1 MPWHTFGNSKDGFLH
16 NPKMHILLIEDD
28 MGLGGALQQALKL
41 EGISSEW
48 LRRTVVLDRG

>member
-1 MPWHTFGNSKDGFLH
+1 
-16 NPKMHILLIEDD
+16 MHILLIEDD